1 MTATAEATVTADPI
15 GMATH
20 AEEVT
25 MEVDSPSKTKATDK
39 CRVKSSTKE
48 KLTPVDDSRE
58 KTSAL
63 VPALVPA
70 PVMTAG
76 PVVHCQPGETEAN
89 TSVATATS
97 GSDASNKPQVD
108 VQTLNQA
115 REMVF
120 HLLK

>member
-1 MTATAEATVTADPI
+1 MATAEATVTVGPI

-48 KLTPVDDSRE
+48 KLTTVDDSCE
-58 KTSAL
+58 EAYAPVS
-63 VPALVPA
+63 A

-76 PVVHCQPGETEAN
+76 R
-89 TSVATATS
+89 VA
-97 GSDASNKPQVD
+97 
-108 VQTLNQA
+108 
-115 REMVF
+115 
-120 HLLK
+120 HH